1 MLQEI
6 LAAADWQFSTLHVS
20 FTQKLWTDPGDLQ
33 LFSPSL
39 HVFPFISAAH
49 DTFPSSIFCGIHI
62 YYITLVY
69 PSCVSIKKKCS
80 CILSVYL
87 KNEIWDRVCQG
98 FNTQSVKHN
107 TNPQVMG
114 VGNGGGRKWT
124 RAKWFMH
131 HWCMGDRISWN
142 CSIFSTRALKK
153 KKKNHLASW
162 KNPCSNVM
170 PCFYFCLG
178 FFLVIHIPLS
188 DFSSCPTWL
197 ESIRAVSAGC
207 YSVILDQWVK
217 AQSQFI
223 SFSREE

>member
-6 LAAADWQFSTLHVS
+6 LAAADWQFSTLHAS

-114 VGNGGGRKWT
+114 VGNGGAQMDSCKVIYASLMYGRQ
-124 RAKWFMH
+124 
-131 HWCMGDRISWN
+131 N
-142 CSIFSTRALKK
+142 QLKLLYFLHQGF
-153 KKKNHLASW
+153 KKNPSSLLEESLQQCHAMFL
-162 KNPCSNVM
+162 
-170 PCFYFCLG
+170 FLFGLL
-178 FFLVIHIPLS
+178 FLVIHIPLS
-188 DFSSCPTWL
+188 VFSSCPTWL

-223 SFSREE
+223 SFSQEE